1 MRPEIAS
8 FEPSFITLESPHVNL
23 LKPYLDSA
31 SFSAGR
37 SEDGGLGMMLS
48 VGVSAWSCD
57 QVVGTFRLARSE
69 VDKQAIGVYIK
80 TGPRILRG
88 RVTLSSTVLLL

>member
-1 MRPEIAS
+1 
-8 FEPSFITLESPHVNL
+8 VDL

-37 SEDGGLGMMLS
+37 SEDCGLGMTLS
-48 VGVSAWSCD
+48 LGVSAWSCD
-57 QVVGTFRLARSE
+57 RVVGTFRLARSE

-80 TGPRILRG
+80 TGPKILCG